1 MTAKSRTMKAMR
13 QAPAGVTIVSSR
25 LRSTNLERDVRDAHL
40 GPVYIGVRAQDMLD
54 RIAAALEDPSRTR
67 AWSLTGPYGSGKS
80 TLALVATSILGRD
93 HTRRAEA
100 DKALAEVS
108 PTLASRLT
116 TARDRLAPDGFLTC
130 VTTARREPLLDSVAR
145 ALRDG
150 VSRVWT
156 RKQAPKDVQEALA
169 PLSEPGYGNQDVLAA
184 VRILCDRAPVM
195 LVIDEFGKSLEHL
208 ASRGEFAD
216 ADSDVFLLQELAELG
231 AGVRGLPLYLLTL
244 QHLSFAD
251 YASRTT
257 ALQTREWAKIQG
269 RFEDVLMAIHLGD
282 AVELVRRTLKQTD
295 VAAKGRK
302 LIAAHAA
309 ASAEAWTTRG
319 LEGILPADRDLFAE
333 VYPLHPLTSVVA
345 PLLAAQIGQH
355 DRSMSGFIAN
365 DEPHTVR
372 RFLETYAAPSA
383 SSASTVQLAD
393 AFDYFFTAGRT
404 TILASAN
411 ASRWMEIDNRIAEAH
426 GIPED
431 DQVIL
436 KTIGILNLVDSSG
449 ALRASMDTI
458 LFALCDPTTINDDT
472 TRQQLVDRI
481 NDLCTRGFLV
491 YREFSDEYRVWRGSD
506 VDLSGHIELLIDSC
520 DDHAAVGVVSGYLP
534 TAVVAGKHSQR
545 TGMLRHFETRAT
557 DAASPDVA
565 GPTAADPAD
574 GLLLFHFGDTNSIPA
589 VHTDRPVIVGVTA
602 DAKSVLS
609 AARYLH
615 ALRELPDNVDLDAVA
630 SHEVSERTAQAS
642 AELATRVAEAF
653 SPSQPAATWFL
664 LDSDEGT
671 ARWHETTQT
680 IKGRSLAALVSTACE
695 TVYPQAPHIR
705 NEMLGRH
712 TLTSQGAKARRE
724 LILAM
729 INSPTQRYLGIEG
742 YGPERAMYS
751 GVLEFLKLHRPTG
764 DPSDGAELVPFGFC
778 EPEVGNPLY
787 PAWAA
792 MQAKLQAAT
801 NQPLRLDTVHELL
814 AGPPFGVRP
823 GVIPIIVL
831 AGLITWSQEIAVFED
846 GTYQTRLTE
855 ALVERMLKNPER
867 FSVKAMGIGAG
878 PRKAAA
884 TEIAQAL
891 GTHLPPLPPPNARN
905 VAPLAITRDLL
916 DRARALTP
924 YADRTRQL
932 SEAAMAVRAALKS
945 AREPDTLLFNDLPIA
960 LGLPPILARGKVNT
974 DAARAYAE
982 SLNSALI
989 EISNADQQLREQVIR
1004 AIANAFH
1011 LPTHLGKLRKQLA
1024 VLTGHLAD
1032 VNLVEPRLSGVIAL
1046 AQDDTLSDQ
1055 DWLDPFVVR
1064 IVGHGLSAWRDG
1076 DITTFAN
1083 EVRAVARSI
1092 ERLAHL
1098 HQPTTRAE
1106 STRHDDAFIA
1116 RAITMTQA
1124 DGQETH
1130 TVIHIPETKRA
1141 VGHKLAT
1148 QAISQARRD
1157 LGEHGERIL
1166 LALLAEIVIA
1176 ERNTGT
1182 DDGPRP
1188 RRKPTR

>member
-1 MTAKSRTMKAMR
+1 
-13 QAPAGVTIVSSR
+13 
-25 LRSTNLERDVRDAHL
+25 
-40 GPVYIGVRAQDMLD
+40 
-54 RIAAALEDPSRTR
+54 
-67 AWSLTGPYGSGKS
+67 
-80 TLALVATSILGRD
+80 
-93 HTRRAEA
+93 
-100 DKALAEVS
+100 
-108 PTLASRLT
+108 
-116 TARDRLAPDGFLTC
+116 
-130 VTTARREPLLDSVAR
+130 LLDSVGR

-150 VSRVWT
+150 VSQAWT
-156 RKQAPKDVQEALA
+156 RNQMLKDVREALA
-169 PLSEPGYGNQDVLAA
+169 PLSEAGFGNQDVLAA
-184 VRILCDRAPVM
+184 VRILCDHAPVM

-231 AGVRGLPLYLLTL
+231 AGARGLRLYLLTL

-282 AVELVRRTLKQTD
+282 AVELVRRTLKQAD
-295 VAAKGRK
+295 VAPKDRK

-309 ASAEAWTTRG
+309 ASAEAWTARG

-333 VYPLHPLTSVVA
+333 VYPLHPLSSVVA

-372 RFLETYAAPSA
+372 RFLETYEAPSA
-383 SSASTVQLAD
+383 SSASTVRLAD

-411 ASRWMEIDNRIAEAH
+411 AGRWMEIDNRIAEAH
-426 GIPED
+426 GLPEE

-458 LFALCDPTTINDDT
+458 LFALCDPITINDDT

-545 TGMLRHFETRAT
+545 TGMLRHFVNRAT
-557 DAASPDVA
+557 DAASPDVT
-565 GPTAADPAD
+565 GPTAADAAD
-574 GLLLFHFGDTNSIPA
+574 GLLLFHFGDTDSIPA
-589 VHTDRPVIVGVTA
+589 VQTDRPVIVGITA
-602 DAKSVLS
+602 DAKSVLN

-615 ALRELPDNVDLDAVA
+615 ALQELPDNVDLDAVA

-664 LDSDEGT
+664 LNSEGRT
-671 ARWHETTQT
+671 AGWHETTPT

-724 LILAM
+724 LMLAM

-764 DPSDGAELVPFGFC
+764 NPSGAGAELVPFGFC
-778 EPEVGNPLY
+778 EPEAGNPLH

-792 MQAKLQAAT
+792 MRATMQTAT
-801 NQPLRLDTVHELL
+801 NQPLRLDAVHELL
-814 AGPPFGVRP
+814 AAPPFGVRP

-831 AGLITWSQEIAVFED
+831 AGLITWSQEVAVFED

-867 FSVKAMGIGAG
+867 FSAKAMGIQAG
-878 PRKAAA
+878 PRKAAV

-891 GTHLPPLPPPNARN
+891 GTHVPPLPPPNARN
-905 VAPLAITRDLL
+905 VAPLAIIRDLL

-924 YADRTRQL
+924 YADRTQQL
-932 SEAAMAVRAALKS
+932 SEAAIAVRTALKS
-945 AREPDTLLFNDLPIA
+945 AREPDTMLFNDLPIA
-960 LGLPPILARGKVNT
+960 LGLPPIPTRGKVNT
-974 DAARAYAE
+974 EATRVYAQ
-982 SLNSALI
+982 SLHSALI
-989 EISNADQQLREQVIR
+989 EISEADQRLREQVIR

-1011 LPTHLGKLRKQLA
+1011 LPTHLSKLRKQLA
-1024 VLTGHLAD
+1024 VLTRHLAD
-1032 VNLVEPRLSGVIAL
+1032 VNLVEARLLGVIAL

-1064 IVGHGLSAWRDG
+1064 IVGRGLAAWRDG
-1076 DITTFAN
+1076 DITTFAS

-1098 HQPTTRAE
+1098 HQPAAPAK
-1106 STRHDDAFIA
+1106 SAKHDDVFSA
-1116 RAITMTQA
+1116 RAITLTQA
-1124 DGQETH
+1124 DGQEVH
-1130 TVIHIPETKRA
+1130 TVIHIPEAKRA
-1141 VGHKLAT
+1141 VGHKLVT

-1157 LGEHGERIL
+1157 IGEHGERIL

-1176 ERNTGT
+1176 ERNTGS

-1188 RRKPTR
+1188 RKKPTR